1 LICGAETVDCRQ
13 LDGQE
18 QEATV
23 TVQAG
28 AVAERQ
34 GPTGL
39 GWEWRR
45 DRLFFS
51 GMAIAAAIVVFAG
64 FAPTYYLKAA
74 FCGRELSRLLHVHGL
89 IFTTWVV
96 LFVAQTALIA
106 LRRTP
111 LHRRLGVAGG
121 VLAAAMLVVGAMAAI
136 DSARRG
142 FTPPGG
148 PPPLTF
154 LIIPLG
160 DLLVFSVLVGAA
172 LYRRRQPQTHKR
184 LMLLATLALL
194 TPAVARLPGIA
205 AAGPPAFWG
214 LTDLFIVACLVY
226 DRLTIG
232 RIHPAFKWGGLFV
245 LAMQPM
251 RLIVG
256 GTAPWLAF
264 AQWLTR

>member
-1 LICGAETVDCRQ
+1 MN
-13 LDGQE
+13 
-18 QEATV
+18 
-23 TVQAG
+23 VQAG

-34 GPTGL
+34 VSTAPA
-39 GWEWRR
+39 WPWRR

-51 GMAIAAAIVVFAG
+51 GMAVAAALVIFAG
-64 FAPTYYLKAA
+64 FAPTYYLKGA
-74 FCGRELSRLLHVHGL
+74 FGAPPLSPLLHVHGL
-89 IFTTWVV
+89 IFTSWIV
-96 LFVAQTALIA
+96 LLIVQTRLIA
-106 LRRTP
+106 SRRTP
-111 LHRRLGVAGG
+111 LHRRLGVVGG
-121 VLAAAMLVVGAMAAI
+121 LLAVAMLVVGTMAAI
-136 DSARRG
+136 ASARRG

-160 DLLVFSVLVGAA
+160 DLLVFSVLVGTA
-172 LYRRRQPQTHKR
+172 LYLRRQSQTHKR

-194 TPAVARLPGIA
+194 TPAIARLPGIA

-214 LTDLFIVACLVY
+214 LTDLFIVACFVY
-226 DRLTIG
+226 DRVTSG

-245 LAMQPM
+245 LAMQPI

-256 GTAPWLAF
+256 GTGPWLTF

>member
-1 LICGAETVDCRQ
+1 MNAP
-13 LDGQE
+13 
-18 QEATV
+18 
-23 TVQAG
+23 AG
-28 AVAERQ
+28 VVAEGRIST
-34 GPTGL
+34 GPA
-39 GWEWRR
+39 WPWRR

-51 GMAIAAAIVVFAG
+51 GMAALAALVIFAG
-64 FAPTYYLKAA
+64 FAPTYYLKGA
-74 FCGRELSRLLHVHGL
+74 FGGPPLSPLLHAHGL
-89 IFTTWVV
+89 IFTSWVL
-96 LFVAQTALIA
+96 LFVVQTALIA
-106 LRRTP
+106 GRRTP
-111 LHRRLGVAGG
+111 LHRRLGIVGG
-121 VLAAAMLVVGAMAAI
+121 VVAVAMLIVGTMAAI
-136 DSARRG
+136 DSGRRG

-172 LYRRRQPQTHKR
+172 LYLRRQSQAHKR

-194 TPAVARLPGIA
+194 TPAIARFPGIA

-214 LTDLFIVACLVY
+214 LTDLFVVACFVY
-226 DRLTIG
+226 DRMTRG

-251 RLIVG
+251 RLILR

>member
-1 LICGAETVDCRQ
+1 MDVH
-13 LDGQE
+13 
-18 QEATV
+18 V
-23 TVQAG
+23 G

-34 GPTGL
+34 GAADP
-39 GWEWRR
+39 GWAWRR

-51 GMAIAAAIVVFAG
+51 GMAIAATIVVFAG

-74 FCGRELSRLLHVHGL
+74 FGAPPLPPLLHAHGL
-89 IFTTWVV
+89 IFTSWIA
-96 LFVAQTALIA
+96 LFVVQTRLIA
-106 LRRTP
+106 ARRTP
-111 LHRRLGVAGG
+111 LHRKAG
-121 VLAAAMLVVGAMAAI
+121 VLGGLLAVAMLIVGSMAAI
-136 DSARRG
+136 ASARRG

-160 DLLVFSVLVGAA
+160 DLLVFGVLVSAA
-172 LYRRRQPQTHKR
+172 IYLRRQSQTHKR

-194 TPAVARLPGIA
+194 TPAIARLPGIA

-214 LTDLFIVACLVY
+214 LTDLFIVACFVY
-226 DRLTIG
+226 DRVTTG

-245 LAMQPM
+245 LAMQPL

-256 GTAPWLAF
+256 GTGPWLAF

>member
-1 LICGAETVDCRQ
+1 MDVH
-13 LDGQE
+13 
-18 QEATV
+18 V
-23 TVQAG
+23 G
-28 AVAERQ
+28 AVAERHRVAD
-34 GPTGL
+34 P
-39 GWEWRR
+39 GWAWRR

-51 GMAIAAAIVVFAG
+51 GMAIAATIVVFAG

-74 FCGRELSRLLHVHGL
+74 FGAPPLPPLLHAHGL
-89 IFTTWVV
+89 IFTSWIA
-96 LFVAQTALIA
+96 LFVVQTRLIA
-106 LRRTP
+106 ARRTP
-111 LHRRLGVAGG
+111 LHRRLGVLGALLAVAMLIVGT
-121 VLAAAMLVVGAMAAI
+121 LAAIA
-136 DSARRG
+136 SARRG

-160 DLLVFSVLVGAA
+160 DLLVFGVLVSAA
-172 LYRRRQPQTHKR
+172 IYFRRQSQTHKR

-194 TPAVARLPGIA
+194 TPAIARLPGIA

-226 DRLTIG
+226 DRVTSG
-232 RIHPAFKWGGLFV
+232 RIHPAFKWGALFV
-245 LAMQPM
+245 LAMQPL

>member
-1 LICGAETVDCRQ
+1 MDVH
-13 LDGQE
+13 
-18 QEATV
+18 V
-23 TVQAG
+23 G

-34 GPTGL
+34 RAADP
-39 GWEWRR
+39 GWAWRR

-51 GMAIAAAIVVFAG
+51 GMAIAATIVVFAG

-74 FCGRELSRLLHVHGL
+74 FGAPPLPPLLHAHGL
-89 IFTTWVV
+89 IFTSWIA
-96 LFVAQTALIA
+96 LFVVQTRLIA
-106 LRRTP
+106 ARRTP
-111 LHRRLGVAGG
+111 LHRKAG
-121 VLAAAMLVVGAMAAI
+121 VLGGLLAVAMLIVGSMAAI
-136 DSARRG
+136 ASARRG

-160 DLLVFSVLVGAA
+160 DLLVFGVLVSAA
-172 LYRRRQPQTHKR
+172 IYFRRQSQTHKR

-194 TPAVARLPGIA
+194 TPAIARLPGIA

-214 LTDLFIVACLVY
+214 LTDLFIVACFVY
-226 DRLTIG
+226 DRVTTG

-245 LAMQPM
+245 LAMQPL

-256 GTAPWLAF
+256 GTGPWLAF